1 MILEVR
7 DLVSG
12 YHNKKILHGLNLQ
25 MEKGDVIGTI
35 GHNGAGKTTFL
46 KSLFGLIQPWT
57 GEVIY
62 QGRNIAGRKPE
73 INVQEGIAFMP
84 QGQGLFPDLTIMENL
99 EMSSF
104 GLDEITFKRRV
115 KHVFDLFPILEER
128 KKQRAGTLSGGEQ
141 RMLSLGLT
149 LMREPT
155 LLFLDEPSLG
165 LAPRIVQLV
174 MNTIAE
180 INCQFKNSIILVE
193 QNFEQV
199 KKVAKKIIVIKL
211 GKIVFSGVLD
221 ATMDKRELWKYF

>member
-7 DLVSG
+7 NLVSG
-12 YHNKKILHGLNLQ
+12 YQNKRVLHGLNLQ
-25 MEKGDVIGTI
+25 MEESEVIGII

-46 KSLFGLIQPWT
+46 KSLFGLLAPWA

-73 INVQEGIAFMP
+73 INVQEGMAFMP

-115 KHVFDLFPILEER
+115 RHVFELFPILEER

-149 LMREPT
+149 LVREPI
-155 LLFLDEPSLG
+155 LIFLDEPSLG

-180 INCQFKNSIILVE
+180 INRQLKNSIILVE

-199 KKVAKKIIVIKL
+199 KKVAKKITVIKL
-211 GKIVFSGVLD
+211 GKIVFSGILD
-221 ATMDKRELWKYF
+221 LTMDKRELWKYF